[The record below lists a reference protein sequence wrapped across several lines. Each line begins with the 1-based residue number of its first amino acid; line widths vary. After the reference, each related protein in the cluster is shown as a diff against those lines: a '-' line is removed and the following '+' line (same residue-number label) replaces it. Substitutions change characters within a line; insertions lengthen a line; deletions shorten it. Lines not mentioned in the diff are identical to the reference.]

1 MCETNK
7 SKQKKKKSNKQT
19 KRISFHLGVWYYL
32 PVASNKTSVSHT
44 FSLQS
49 LETLKGKLKIS
60 VLGQGNGEE
69 GWRDPAIRVGYR
81 HMISNLHS
89 KISVTVG
96 LEDSNSIE
104 NPTF

>member
-7 SKQKKKKSNKQT
+7 SKKKKEANKQ
-19 KRISFHLGVWYYL
+19 KEYPSIWGFDDYL
-32 PVASNKTSVSHT
+32 QVASNKTSVSHT
-44 FSLQS
+44 FSLWS
-49 LETLKGKLKIS
+49 FETLKGKLKIS

-69 GWRDPAIRVGYR
+69 GWRAPAIRVGY
-81 HMISNLHS
+81 HHVIPNLHP
-89 KISVTVG
+89 KISVMVG